1 MMARDQG
8 RPEILGKSVVQ
19 RYAAALGSTVA
30 AVLLRWALHPLLGT
44 RLVFA
49 TVFLT
54 VLGCGRFWGVGPSLL
69 AALLGTLS
77 VAAVA
82 GVSDPLTV
90 LVSLTVCCIAAWT
103 IHLLRRANLNAG
115 ESARLAEDRL
125 RQLREDAALRTREA
139 QVSAQ
144 FRAVV
149 ESSVDAIISKDMNG
163 TIQSWNRS
171 AEQIF
176 GYTAAEVIGQSISI
190 LVPPGHAREEA
201 DIIERIRRGGHVK
214 HFETVRSRKGGREI
228 HVSLTISPIL
238 DDSGKVVGVSNIARD
253 ISERKSLEEQL
264 WQTQKLESLGV
275 LAGGLAHDFNNLLTG
290 IMGNASLAMYD
301 LGESSPGWARMQE
314 ILQASERAAL
324 LVGQMLAY
332 AGKGKYVVERLD
344 LSSQVSEIV
353 TLVQR
358 SIPRLV
364 ELDLRLESGLP
375 AVEAD
380 RSQIQQIIMNLTMNA
395 AEAIGDRAG
404 TVTVI
409 TRSGEANAERQ
420 VVLEVR
426 DTGCGMNAE
435 TQARIFDPFFTT
447 KFTGRGLG
455 LAAVLGIIQAH
466 HGTIGVESIPGKGST
481 FTVVLPAA
489 SLLPTPKAAE
499 PQVDLRGYGNILVAD
514 DEELVQNMARITLQR
529 YGYTVE
535 VTGDGRE
542 AVDAFA
548 SRPKDFAAVLL
559 DLTMPVMNGEEALR
573 RIREIR
579 PEVPVVLSSG
589 FSEVEASQRFHDQSM
604 AGFLQKPYTATALAR
619 IIKQAVRSVGPG
631 VRPNAGAK

>member
-1 MMARDQG
+1 M
-8 RPEILGKSVVQ
+8 
-19 RYAAALGSTVA
+19 
-30 AVLLRWALHPLLGT
+30 
-44 RLVFA
+44 
-49 TVFLT
+49 
-54 VLGCGRFWGVGPSLL
+54 
-69 AALLGTLS
+69 
-77 VAAVA
+77 
-82 GVSDPLTV
+82 
-90 LVSLTVCCIAAWT
+90 
-103 IHLLRRANLNAG
+103 
-115 ESARLAEDRL
+115 
-125 RQLREDAALRTREA
+125 
-139 QVSAQ
+139 
-144 FRAVV
+144 
-149 ESSVDAIISKDMNG
+149 
-163 TIQSWNRS
+163 
-171 AEQIF
+171 
-176 GYTAAEVIGQSISI
+176 
-190 LVPPGHAREEA
+190 
-201 DIIERIRRGGHVK
+201 K

-455 LAAVLGIIQAH
+455 LV
-466 HGTIGVESIPGKGST
+466 
-481 FTVVLPAA
+481 
-489 SLLPTPKAAE
+489 
-499 PQVDLRGYGNILVAD
+499 
-514 DEELVQNMARITLQR
+514 
-529 YGYTVE
+529 
-535 VTGDGRE
+535 
-542 AVDAFA
+542 
-548 SRPKDFAAVLL
+548 
-559 DLTMPVMNGEEALR
+559 
-573 RIREIR
+573 
-579 PEVPVVLSSG
+579 
-589 FSEVEASQRFHDQSM
+589 
-604 AGFLQKPYTATALAR
+604 
-619 IIKQAVRSVGPG
+619 
-631 VRPNAGAK
+631 